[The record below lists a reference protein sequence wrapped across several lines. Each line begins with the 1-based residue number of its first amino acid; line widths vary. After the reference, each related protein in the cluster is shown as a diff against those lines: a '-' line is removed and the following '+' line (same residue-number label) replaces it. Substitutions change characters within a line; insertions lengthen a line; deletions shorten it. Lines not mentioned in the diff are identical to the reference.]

1 MSIRRDPDA
10 PRALPLGFG
19 LNRRTFIAG
28 IGAAAATASL
38 GGNAHAQ
45 SGQRIVV
52 ADPGGPFAKA
62 FGVAFHEPFKQETG
76 IESVQIAREHEPV
89 AQVATMVKAKNY
101 TWDIVTLTLSA
112 RDILDK
118 QGLLE
123 SLDWNMP
130 DMNEIMKEARHP
142 NWMGTD
148 VYCTVLAYRTD
159 KYGGGNAPQN
169 WRDFFDVQ
177 KFPGR
182 RAMRRSP
189 IDTLEEALLADGVPV
204 DKLYPLDMDRA
215 FKKLDQIKKHV
226 AVWWTGG
233 AQTTQLLQSG
243 EVDMLPTWNAR
254 AQTITDAGG
263 PVAIQWNQGLYSIEG
278 WGIPKGNPKAAI
290 ARRFVAFSANAKR
303 QAAFT
308 PHLAYGPTNP
318 NAYKHIDKP
327 TAAKLP
333 TAPDI
338 FSKIILAQEDWWAPN
353 RQKAEERFTAWM
365 LA

>member
-10 PRALPLGFG
+10 PRRFPFAADFDRRSFLLG
-19 LNRRTFIAG
+19 TT
-28 IGAAAATASL
+28 AAAASAL
-38 GGNAHAQ
+38 VMPAFAQ
-45 SGQRIVV
+45 SGERIVV
-52 ADPGGPFAKA
+52 ADPGGPFGPA
-62 FGVAFHEPFKQETG
+62 FKEAFHDPFKETG
-76 IESVQIAREHEPV
+76 NTSVQIAREHEPT
-89 AQVATMVKAKNY
+89 AQVAAMVRAKNY
-101 TWDIVTLTLSA
+101 TWDVVTLTLSA
-112 RDILDK
+112 RDILNK

-123 SLDWNMP
+123 PLDWNLP
-130 DMNEIMKEARHP
+130 DMNEIMPEARDP

-148 VYCTVLAYRTD
+148 VYCTVIAYRTE
-159 KYGGGNAPQN
+159 KFANNGPKS
-169 WRDFFDVQ
+169 WRDFFDVE

-189 IDTLEEALLADGVPV
+189 IDSLEEALLADGVAP
-204 DKLYPLDMDRA
+204 DKLYPLDVDRA

-243 EVDMLPTWNAR
+243 EVDLIPTWNAR
-254 AQTITDAGG
+254 AQTVIDAGG
-263 PVAIQWNQGLYSIEG
+263 PVKIEWNQGLYSIEG
-278 WGIPKGNPKAAI
+278 WGIPKGDPKAAL
-290 ARRFVAFSANAKR
+290 ARRFIAFTANAKR

-308 PHLAYGPTNP
+308 SQLAYGPTNP
-318 NAYKHIDKP
+318 NAYKFISKEV
-327 TAAKLP
+327 AAKLP

-338 FSKIILAQEDWWAPN
+338 FPKIILAQEDWWSAN